1 MVGTEP
7 GGKLEMD
14 VRVIN
19 PFIGAIEAVLSNEI
33 GSTVRR
39 GGPPAITA
47 GSKLPHEVTA
57 IIGVTGDLAGLLLI
71 SMPTRSALKFYE
83 LIVGEKK
90 DELDDIVRSAI
101 AELSNTVTGT
111 ASIELEN
118 QGLVVDISPP
128 AVIQGVDA
136 QLTTLN
142 TSRVAVPLETKLGPV
157 TVEIALSRVRST
169 SE

>member
-19 PFIGAIEAVLSNEI
+19 PFIGAIEAVLSKEI
-33 GSTVRR
+33 GST
-39 GGPPAITA
+39 
-47 GSKLPHEVTA
+47 
-57 IIGVTGDLAGLLLI
+57 
-71 SMPTRSALKFYE
+71 
-83 LIVGEKK
+83 
-90 DELDDIVRSAI
+90 VRSAI
-101 AELSNTVTGT
+101 AELPNTVTGT

-142 TSRVAVPLETKLGPV
+142 TPRVAVPLETKLGPV

>member
-19 PFIGAIEAVLSNEI
+19 PFIGAIEAVLSKEI
-33 GSTVRR
+33 GST
-39 GGPPAITA
+39 
-47 GSKLPHEVTA
+47 
-57 IIGVTGDLAGLLLI
+57 
-71 SMPTRSALKFYE
+71 
-83 LIVGEKK
+83 
-90 DELDDIVRSAI
+90 VRSAI
-101 AELSNTVTGT
+101 AELPNTGT
-111 ASIELEN
+111 VSIELEN

-142 TSRVAVPLETKLGPV
+142 TPRVAVPLETKLGPF